1 VFNTQL
7 LFFSLVFGAV
17 FPWKN
22 QTKAAP
28 PQKKKTWEILKP
40 PFHPIFQ
47 KTGEIPHF
55 SRKNRYR

>member
-1 VFNTQL
+1 VI
-7 LFFSLVFGAV
+7 SLVFAAD

-22 QTKAAP
+22 ETKAAP